1 MRVAFPD
8 RTELPPPGEIRAIL
22 AALQAL
28 EDDRAPAR
36 ARGARSAWKTSAR
49 YPELSYD
56 ELRLI
61 AGR

>member
-22 AALQAL
+22 AALKAL
-28 EDDRAPAR
+28 EDERTPAR
-36 ARGARSAWKTSAR
+36 ASVARSAWKTSAR

-56 ELRLI
+56 ELRLLV
-61 AGR
+61 GR

>member
-1 MRVAFPD
+1 VRIAFPD
-8 RTELPPPGEIRAIL
+8 RAALPPPDEIRAIL